1 MHLRFSLSYY
11 KSHIREAL
19 CENIHHGVFFTVVT
33 LRNYHEIR
41 CASYFAIVPYVMG
54 LRTRAEIIHT
64 LCLPESAI
72 AALSSVD
79 VPRHASLL
87 RLALTNSYF
96 AFCTNNFCIV
106 P

>member
-54 LRTRAEIIHT
+54 LSII
-64 LCLPESAI
+64 
-72 AALSSVD
+72 
-79 VPRHASLL
+79 SLL
-87 RLALTNSYF
+87 QKEIDLRR
-96 AFCTNNFCIV
+96 V
-106 P
+106 